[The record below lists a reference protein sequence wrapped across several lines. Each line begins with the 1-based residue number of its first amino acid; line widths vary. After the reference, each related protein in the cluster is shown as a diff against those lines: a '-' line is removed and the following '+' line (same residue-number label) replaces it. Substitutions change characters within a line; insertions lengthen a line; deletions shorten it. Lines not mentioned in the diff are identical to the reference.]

1 MRYPTGDNTMEYF
14 SAKRSLLALAM
25 LALLAL
31 ASMVPGQLPE
41 SETAS
46 NAAGEPADTPV
57 GDAAPTAVATGEGGD
72 AVPPG
77 EPELFFDVVDVN
89 VINVEAFVTDKK
101 GNRILGLKKDDF
113 ELSVDGKPVAISNF
127 YAVEEGKAQIEE
139 GPQYLRQ
146 DDVEEEESIITK
158 EPEVP
163 DEQKLHLVIYIDN
176 FNLKP
181 FSRNRSFGYIRTF
194 LRTRL
199 RPGDEVMLM
208 SYDRSLHTRHPFTS
222 DPELIAS
229 GLYDLEEVSAHA
241 VHSDSDR
248 KDILEQIYEAED
260 LLTMR
265 GRANQYAG
273 ALYNDVSFTITALKE
288 LVDNLAGL
296 PGRKAILYVSDGLP
310 MRPAEDIYHALNDR
324 FAESSVLSEAFRFD
338 ATREYQ
344 ELTAKANANRVT
356 FYTLEAAGLRT
367 YSFIDA
373 SNFQANGGALIDQVH
388 FSNLQHSLQ
397 FMAEET
403 GGMALLNTNNFGPL
417 LDRVADD
424 FSTYYSLGFSSAS
437 TSGRYY
443 RINIKIKDHKEFKVR
458 IRDGYRSKT
467 IDSRVSETTL
477 AALHYGIEQ
486 NALGIELEMGRE
498 TPGEKRYYMVPIQVK
513 IPLDNLSLIPQ
524 NDMYRGRI
532 RLFIGA
538 KDNEGG
544 VAPVQDLPIPIDIS
558 REEYEQAKGAFY
570 KYSVTLQMRRGRQI
584 VAVGVRDEIGSVT
597 SYVTQGLTV
606 GI

>member
-1 MRYPTGDNTMEYF
+1 MEHSIF
-14 SAKRSLLALAM
+14 SAKRSFFALLM
-25 LALLAL
+25 LALLIL
-31 ASMVPGQLPE
+31 PGGVSGQLPE
-41 SETAS
+41 PSDA
-46 NAAGEPADTPV
+46 PAE
-57 GDAAPTAVATGEGGD
+57 DAAPTADAAEEDGEAT
-72 AVPPG
+72 
-77 EPELFFDVVDVN
+77 EPEELFFDVVDVN
-89 VINVEAFVTDKK
+89 VINVEAYVTDKK
-101 GNRILGLKKDDF
+101 GNRILGLKKEDF
-113 ELSVDGKPVAISNF
+113 ELEVDGKPVAVTNF

-139 GPQYLRQ
+139 GPQYLR
-146 DDVEEEESIITK
+146 EEEVEDDDPIIEE

-163 DEQKLHLVIYIDN
+163 AEQKLHLVIYVDN

-181 FSRNRSFGYIRTF
+181 FSRNRAFGYIRTF

-199 RPGDEVMLM
+199 RPGDEVMLV

-229 GLYDLEEVSAHA
+229 GLYDLEEMSAHA

-248 KDILEQIYEAED
+248 KDILEQIYEADD
-260 LLTMR
+260 LLSMR
-265 GRANQYAG
+265 GRASQYAG
-273 ALYNDVSFTITALKE
+273 SLFNDISFTITALKD
-288 LVDNLAGL
+288 LVENLAGL

-324 FAESSVLSEAFRFD
+324 FGDSSVLSEAFRYD
-338 ATREYQ
+338 ATRDYQ

-367 YSFIDA
+367 YSYIDA

-388 FSNLQHSLQ
+388 FSNLQQSLQ

-403 GGMALLNTNNFGPL
+403 GGMAILNTNNFGPP

-424 FSTYYSLGFSSAS
+424 FSTYYSLGFSSS
-437 TSGRYY
+437 SSSGRYHS
-443 RINIKIKDHKEFKVR
+443 IKIKIKGRNDFKVR

-467 IDSRVSETTL
+467 IDSRVAETTL
-477 AALHYGIEQ
+477 AALHYGFEQ
-486 NALGIELEMGRE
+486 NQLGVELEMGRE
-498 TPGEKRYYMVPIQVK
+498 TLGEKRYYMVPIQIK
-513 IPLDNLSLIPQ
+513 IPIDNLSLIPQ
-524 NDMYRGRI
+524 DDVYRGRI

-538 KDNEGG
+538 KDSDGG
-544 VAPVQDLPIPIDIS
+544 VAPVQDLPIPIDIPS
-558 REEYEQAKGAFY
+558 DQYKQARGAFY
-570 KYSVTLQMRRGRQI
+570 KYSITLQMRRGRQV